1 MANALAQPW
10 KVYLRFEEI
19 KMKSVSKFALALMAS
34 IVVLPSASIAK
45 DSKKVEKAPAKK
57 SMKFSPGFIK
67 AYSPALDAMNK
78 KKDLAGAA
86 AMWPQVKAA
95 IVNDDDKNE
104 AGIFGYNVGKQTGN
118 SAMTIEGIDLVISS
132 ATTDPALKPVF
143 LFEKGATAFNSKDY
157 NNAATWFQDSYNGGF
172 RKSEIERLIATSLD
186 KLGKSAEA
194 MGWMRKFLTAQ
205 ATAGTPADAGMY
217 GSTANMALKIKDF
230 NSANAILRD
239 MLKYHRNTDAWYDAI
254 NVFNRTTDME
264 YLEQLDM
271 FRLMRITNSLRYEQ
285 DYNAFVDVIDKRRYP
300 TETVRI
306 IKEGQLAKIIS
317 SNNRKILENLTDAI
331 ALSAQDANNAALSE
345 VDAKKSGNPYDALLT
360 GDAYFSQA
368 NYAKAIEL
376 YRAALAKGA
385 IKDRE
390 GKDQIARAQMH
401 LGMALVMIKDWENAK
416 TELAKVPAG
425 KRRDISEY
433 WLLYAGQQM
442 APAIAAAPAVKS

>member
-1 MANALAQPW
+1 
-10 KVYLRFEEI
+10 
-19 KMKSVSKFALALMAS
+19 MKSVSKFALALMVS
-34 IVVLPSASIAK
+34 MVVLPSASIAK
-45 DSKKVEKAPAKK
+45 DGKKVEKAPAKK
-57 SMKFSPGFIK
+57 PMKFSPGFIK
-67 AYSPALDAMNK
+67 AYSPALDTLNK

-86 AMWPQVKAA
+86 AMWPQVKASV
-95 IVNDDDKNE
+95 VNDDDKNE

-118 SAMTIEGIDLVISS
+118 SAITIEGIDLVISS

-205 ATAGTPADAGMY
+205 ATAGTPADAGIY

-230 NSANAILRD
+230 NNANAILRD

-271 FRLMRITNSLRYEQ
+271 FRLMRLTNSLRYEQ

-300 TETVRI
+300 TETATI
-306 IKEGQLAKIIS
+306 IKEGQNAKIIS
-317 SNNRKILENLTDAI
+317 SSNRKISENLAD
-331 ALSAQDANNAALSE
+331 ALSLSGQDANNAALSE

-360 GDAYFSQA
+360 GDAYFSQT
-368 NYAKAIEL
+368 NYVKAIEL
-376 YRAALAKGA
+376 YRSALAKGA

-401 LGMALVMIKDWENAK
+401 LGMALVMVKDWANA
-416 TELAKVPAG
+416 TAELAKVPAG
-425 KRRDISEY
+425 KRKELSEY
-433 WLLYAGQQM
+433 WSLYARQQM
-442 APAIAAAPAVKS
+442 VAPVTTAPAAVKS